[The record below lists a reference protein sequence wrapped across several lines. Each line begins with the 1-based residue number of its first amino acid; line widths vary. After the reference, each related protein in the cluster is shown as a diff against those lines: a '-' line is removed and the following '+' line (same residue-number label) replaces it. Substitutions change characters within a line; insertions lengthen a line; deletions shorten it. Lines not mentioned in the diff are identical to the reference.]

1 MALRWYVVCKTCGEE
16 IELNETCVPPIVKG
30 LHQVETKEKETIL
43 CRNPHCGTARDYSG
57 EDFKT
62 HDD

>member
-16 IELNETCVPPIVKG
+16 IDLNETNVPAILKG
-30 LHQVETKEKETIL
+30 IHQVKPTEKETIL
-43 CRNPHCGTARDYSG
+43 CRNPRCGTARDYDG

-62 HDD
+62 HDE